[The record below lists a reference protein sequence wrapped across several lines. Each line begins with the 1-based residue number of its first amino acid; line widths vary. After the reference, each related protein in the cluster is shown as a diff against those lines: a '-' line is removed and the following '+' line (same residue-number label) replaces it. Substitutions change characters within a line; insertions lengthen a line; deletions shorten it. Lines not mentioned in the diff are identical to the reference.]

1 MNRKSLLVMCALVAA
16 SVAASVFLYPQ
27 FPEMFASHW
36 NAAGQADGWMSKS
49 FGAFFVPG
57 LMLFFIGLYALI
69 PRIDPLKHNLGA
81 FRKEYDLL
89 WLALTA
95 FFAYVHGIIVMWNIG
110 ARFGFVYW
118 MTPAFAGLW
127 YILGI
132 VLSRAKRNWFVG
144 IRTPWTLASDIVWD
158 KTHAFGAKLFKATA
172 IVVLLGL
179 LFPAEWVVWF
189 ILIPA
194 LATSLSTIIYSYVA
208 WKRLPLP

>member
-1 MNRKSLLVMCALVAA
+1 MNRKTFLVMCALIVACVAA
-16 SVAASVFLYPQ
+16 SLFFYPQ
-27 FPEMFASHW
+27 FPERFASHW

-57 LMLFFIGLYALI
+57 MMLFFIGLYALI
-69 PRIDPLKHNLGA
+69 PRIDPLKKNLGA

-89 WLALTA
+89 WLALTI
-95 FFAYVHGIIVMWNIG
+95 FFAYVHGITVLWNLG
-110 ARFGFVYW
+110 ARFGFVRW

-127 YILGI
+127 YVLGI

-158 KTHAFGAKLFKATA
+158 KTHEFGSKLFKTTA
-172 IVVLLGL
+172 LIALFGL
-179 LFPAEWVVWF
+179 LLPTELVVWC

-194 LATSLSTIIYSYVA
+194 LVTSLATIVYSFVV